1 MRSVMGDFDDHLAA
15 GKKYAVFL
23 AVASAAVMLYM
34 GFSTNAIVLTALLA
48 GTYGLLGSL
57 LSDIDHQD
65 SKPRQIAGKYV
76 TGAIIF
82 GIIALPVAAPD
93 FIDGLGRLVA
103 AIGFSAPHDVL
114 GSGLVVVTGVAAIV
128 FGGGAFDS
136 STTHRGFTHSAAFA
150 FLTGVVAYGT
160 FVGLGSV
167 FSELRFLPR
176 EAGAIIALAAAGGV
190 FVHLYVDDII

>member
-1 MRSVMGDFDDHLAA
+1 MGDFDDHFEA
-15 GKKYAVFL
+15 GKKYAVFVI
-23 AVASAAVMLYM
+23 VASGAVMSYL
-34 GFSTNAIVLTALLA
+34 GSSTDAIVLTGVLA
-48 GTYGLLGSL
+48 GVYGLLGSL
-57 LSDIDHQD
+57 LPDIDHQD

-76 TGAIIF
+76 TGVILVVIIVS
-82 GIIALPVAAPD
+82 PVLAPD

-103 AIGFSAPHDVL
+103 VVGLSAPHDVL
-114 GSGLVVVTGVAAIV
+114 GSGVVLVTGAAAIV

-190 FVHLYVDDII
+190 FVHLSVDDMI